1 MADKENAEW
10 PEVMSTEEAAEYL
23 GIHVQT
29 LMYHRR
35 KGHIEPY
42 KTSGL
47 AFTPRM
53 LDEFRERFQVESGE
67 GMTKKEIAKAWGCS
81 ESSVQYYVKKG
92 RLEPIGKR
100 KQAWIFDPADVEK
113 VLGPL
118 PV

>member
-1 MADKENAEW
+1 
-10 PEVMSTEEAAEYL
+10 MSTEEAAEYL

-35 KGHIEPY
+35 RGHIEPY

-53 LDEFRERFQVESGE
+53 LDEFRERFQVEGGS
-67 GMTKKEIAKAWGCS
+67 GMTKKEVAEAWNCS
-81 ESSVQYYVKKG
+81 ASLVQYYMNKG
-92 RLEPIGKR
+92 DLNPIGKR

-113 VLGPL
+113 VLGPM
-118 PV
+118 PEGE